1 MLMRLILPVVAVLGM
16 GAAAQAADVATGTA
30 SLASNVK
37 GFGTPGQ
44 QEQASFFAYPGFAG
58 GVRVALG
65 DVTGDGVADYVTGA
79 GVGGG
84 PHVKVFD
91 GVSLAE
97 ARSFFAYDPGFTGGV
112 FVAAGDVNHDG
123 IADIVTSSGAGA
135 ASGQVKVFDGAG
147 GAEIRNFTP
156 YPGFGGGARVA
167 AGDLDG
173 DGFADIVTGAGPGG
187 GPHVKVFSGQ
197 TGAELRSF
205 FAFAPQF
212 AGGVSVAAGSW
223 GGEQAIF
230 VGAGPGGGPQVKV
243 FRMAD
248 LSELASFFAF
258 APGFTGGVNVAWG
271 DFDGSAAL
279 YVAEATN
286 GDTVRVFD
294 ARAGAGLGT
303 QIGAFQPYG
312 PGFPGGIE
320 VAAAPL
326 KAPAVPEPASW
337 ALMIAGFGL
346 AGAAFRTRR
355 PGLHSAAL

>member
-1 MLMRLILPVVAVLGM
+1 MLMRLMLPVVAVLGM
-16 GAAAQAADVATGTA
+16 GAAAHAADVATGAA
-30 SLASNVK
+30 SLSSNVK
-37 GFGTPGQ
+37 GFGTPGL

-79 GVGGG
+79 GPGGG

-97 ARSFFAYDPGFTGGV
+97 ARSFFAYDAGFTGGI

-135 ASGQVKVFDGAG
+135 ANGQVKVFDGAG
-147 GAEIRNFTP
+147 GGEIRSFTA

-167 AGDLDG
+167 AADLDG

-258 APGFTGGVNVAWG
+258 APGFTGGVNLAWG
-271 DFDGSAAL
+271 DFDGGAAL
-279 YVAEATN
+279 YVSQATG

-294 ARAGAGLGT
+294 AGAGAGLGA
-303 QIGAFQPYG
+303 QIGAFLPYG

-326 KAPAVPEPASW
+326 NGGAVPEPASW

-346 AGAAFRTRR
+346 AGAAFRTR
-355 PGLHSAAL
+355 PPHLYSAAR